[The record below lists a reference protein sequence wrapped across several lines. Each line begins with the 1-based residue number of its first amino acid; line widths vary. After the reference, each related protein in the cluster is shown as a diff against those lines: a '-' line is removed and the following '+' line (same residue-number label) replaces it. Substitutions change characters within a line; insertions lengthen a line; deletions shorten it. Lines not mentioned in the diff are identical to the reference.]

1 MARPGATKLGSAR
14 PGKTTDTMR
23 IAIFQKR
30 YHANSRFIVKGLQD
44 RGHDVAM
51 FVFLKDN
58 VAEDYSLIDPVAIP
72 YGRFSRLVWPRLIRQ
87 RYVHKL
93 ALPSL
98 VAMWRELSA
107 FRPDVVILKKN
118 RLPNFVAG
126 MMARWLGAKLILLTN
141 TPPSA
146 NPVLLALHRA
156 QQAVGIKPARH
167 ISTTARQPGA
177 LGHPMIRGAVFR
189 PYPIDLP
196 DTVRPVRT
204 DDQLRL
210 LMVGK
215 YGSERK
221 RLFWLIEAAARA
233 GLDPSR
239 TQITLVGAGGADKDG
254 ARLARETAQKL
265 GWDQSLTLLYN
276 QPLARMPE
284 IYAAHDL
291 FVMTARDEPFGAVVL
306 EAMAQGLPVI
316 SNPTVGASDCIVP
329 EETGLLYPPDDLDA
343 LAACLK
349 RLADNPSLRMKMGAK
364 GQSLLSDTA
373 SPEAFARVVEDLA

>member
-1 MARPGATKLGSAR
+1 
-14 PGKTTDTMR
+14 MR

-51 FVFLKDN
+51 FVFHKN
-58 VAEDYSLIDPVAIP
+58 NIAEDYTLIDPVRISYGAI
-72 YGRFSRLVWPRLIRQ
+72 SRTVLPRLIKQ
-87 RYVHKL
+87 RYVNQF
-93 ALPSL
+93 AMPSL
-98 VAMWRELSA
+98 TAMWQELSA
-107 FRPDVVILKKN
+107 FRPDIVILKKN

-126 MMARWLGAKLILLTN
+126 LMARRLGAKLILLTN
-141 TPPSA
+141 TPPPA

-156 QQAVGIKPARH
+156 QQALGIKPMRH

-177 LGHPMIRGAVFR
+177 LGQATIRGAVFR

-196 DTVRPVRT
+196 DMVPPLRA
-204 DDQLRL
+204 DDRLRL

-215 YGSERK
+215 YGPARK
-221 RLFWLIEAAARA
+221 RLYWLIEAAARA

-239 TQITLVGAGGADKDG
+239 THITLVGAGEDDSHG
-254 ARLARETAQKL
+254 ARQAREVAQKL
-265 GWDQSLTLLYN
+265 GWDQALTLLYN
-276 QPLARMPE
+276 QPLAKMPE
-284 IYAAHDL
+284 IYAAHDV

-329 EETGLLYPPDDLDA
+329 DETGLLYPADDLDA

-349 RLADNPSLRMKMGAK
+349 RLADDGALRKQMGERGRALLGEK
-364 GQSLLSDTA
+364 G
-373 SPEAFARVVEDLA
+373 SPDAFAQVVETLNCT